1 MVTVKQLMEQTGQ
14 DLCTISSDDTVFS
27 ALQLMA
33 GENVGAVMVE
43 EKDRIVGIFTERDYA
58 RKIILK
64 GRCSLDTKLTEIM
77 THEMITVHPDQTL
90 EECMTLMTKWHIR
103 HLPVMS
109 EGRLVGMISMRDV
122 VQVILTMKDRQ
133 IEDLKSY
140 IFGEEYPK

>member
-1 MVTVKQLMEQTGQ
+1 MITVKQLMEQTGH
-14 DLCTISSDDTVFS
+14 DLCTILSDDTVFS

-43 EKDRIVGIFTERDYA
+43 DKGRIVGIFTERDYA
-58 RKIILK
+58 RKIILQ
-64 GRCSLDTKLTEIM
+64 GRCSLDTKLNEIM

-122 VQVILTMKDRQ
+122 VQVILSMKDRQ
-133 IEDLKSY
+133 IEDLQSY

>member
-1 MVTVKQLMEQTGQ
+1 MITVRQLMEETGHS
-14 DLCTISSDDTVFS
+14 LCAIGADETVFS

-33 GENVGAVMVE
+33 AENVGAVMVE
-43 EKDRIVGIFTERDYA
+43 DKGHIVGIFTERDYA

-64 GRCSLDTKLTEIM
+64 GRCSLDTQLTEIM

-109 EGRLVGMISMRDV
+109 GGSLVGMVSMRDV
-122 VQVILTMKDRQ
+122 LQAILNMKEEQ
-133 IEDLKSY
+133 IEDLKNY
-140 IFGEEYPK
+140 IFGEDFPK

>member
-1 MVTVKQLMEQTGQ
+1 MITVRQLMEETGHS
-14 DLCTISSDDTVFS
+14 LCAIGSDDTVFS

-33 GENVGAVMVE
+33 TENVGAVMVE
-43 EKDRIVGIFTERDYA
+43 DKGHIVGIFTERDYA

-64 GRCSLDTKLTEIM
+64 GRCSLDTKLSEIM

-109 EGRLVGMISMRDV
+109 EGSLVGMVSMRDV
-122 VQVILTMKDRQ
+122 VQSILNMKEEQ
-133 IEDLKSY
+133 IEDLRNY
-140 IFGEEYPK
+140 IFGEEFPK

>member
-1 MVTVKQLMEQTGQ
+1 MITVKQLMEQTGH
-14 DLCTISSDDTVFS
+14 DLCTILSDDTVFS

-43 EKDRIVGIFTERDYA
+43 DKGHIVGIFTERDYA
-58 RKIILK
+58 RKIILQ
-64 GRCSLDTKLTEIM
+64 GRCSLDTKLNEIM

-122 VQVILTMKDRQ
+122 VQVILSMKDRQ
-133 IEDLKSY
+133 IEDLQSY

>member
-1 MVTVKQLMEQTGQ
+1 MITVRQLMEQTGH

-122 VQVILTMKDRQ
+122 VQVILSMKDRQ
-133 IEDLKSY
+133 IEDLQSY

>member
-1 MVTVKQLMEQTGQ
+1 MITVRQLMEETGHS
-14 DLCTISSDDTVFS
+14 LCAIGAEDTVFS

-33 GENVGAVMVE
+33 AENVGAVMVE
-43 EKDRIVGIFTERDYA
+43 DKGHIVGIFTERDYA

-109 EGRLVGMISMRDV
+109 GGSLVGMVSMRDV
-122 VQVILTMKDRQ
+122 LQAILNMKEEQ
-133 IEDLKSY
+133 IEDLKNY
-140 IFGEEYPK
+140 IFGEEFPK

>member
-1 MVTVKQLMEQTGQ
+1 MITVRQLMEETGHS
-14 DLCTISSDDTVFS
+14 LCSIGADDTVFS

-33 GENVGAVMVE
+33 AENVGAVMVE
-43 EKDRIVGIFTERDYA
+43 DKGHIVGIFTERDYA

-64 GRCSLDTKLTEIM
+64 GRCSLDTQLTEIM

-109 EGRLVGMISMRDV
+109 EGSLVGMVSMRDV
-122 VQVILTMKDRQ
+122 VQSILNMKEEQ
-133 IEDLKSY
+133 IEDLRNY
-140 IFGEEYPK
+140 IFGEEFPK

>member
-1 MVTVKQLMEQTGQ
+1 MEETGHS
-14 DLCTISSDDTVFS
+14 LCAIGAEDTVFS

-33 GENVGAVMVE
+33 AENVGAVMVE
-43 EKDRIVGIFTERDYA
+43 DKGHIVGIFTERDYA

-64 GRCSLDTKLTEIM
+64 GRCSLDTILTEIM

-109 EGRLVGMISMRDV
+109 GGSLVGMVSMRDV
-122 VQVILTMKDRQ
+122 LQAILNMKEEQ
-133 IEDLKSY
+133 IEDLKNY
-140 IFGEEYPK
+140 IFGEEFPK

>member
-1 MVTVKQLMEQTGQ
+1 MITVKQLMEQTGH
-14 DLCTISSDDTVFS
+14 DLCTILSDDTVFS

-43 EKDRIVGIFTERDYA
+43 DKGRIVGIFTERDYA
-58 RKIILK
+58 RKIILQ
-64 GRCSLDTKLTEIM
+64 GRCSLDTKLIEIM

-122 VQVILTMKDRQ
+122 VQVILSMKDRQ
-133 IEDLKSY
+133 IEDLQSY